1 MWSASCARSLPSRER
16 GLKSVTRVK
25 NALCLVVAPFA
36 GAWIEIYSAVCDVQR
51 ALQSLPSR
59 ERGLKFDVD
68 IAIRGYGCVA
78 PFAGAWI
85 EILVLYLLYYAKWSL
100 PSRER
105 GLKSVLF
112 LEARMRLESLP
123 SRERGLKFHP
133 DRRHLRYCASL
144 PSRSD
149 GDSRTTILPPNL
161 APVPHPHNL
170 SPTPTKTFA
179 HVMTH
184 VL

>member
-1 MWSASCARSLPSRER
+1 MGAWIEIVVDCDYYRCAESLPSRER
-16 GLKSVTRVK
+16 GLKYIFHEFRAR
-25 NALCLVVAPFA
+25 NAF
-36 GAWIEIYSAVCDVQR
+36 
-51 ALQSLPSR
+51 
-59 ERGLKFDVD
+59 
-68 IAIRGYGCVA
+68 VA

-100 PSRER
+100 PSRN
-105 GLKSVLF
+105 
-112 LEARMRLESLP
+112 
-123 SRERGLKFHP
+123 
-133 DRRHLRYCASL
+133 
-144 PSRSD
+144 D

-161 APVPHPHNL
+161 APVPHPYNL